1 MGEVRWTGLLVCLLW
16 LRAPP
21 PASSREPS
29 ESAADCLEPSARVT
43 SAASSA
49 CAARAVQSMLRP
61 DESTELEFGM
71 AQTTS
76 DAHLNTPGQLNAT
89 FKKTLCRGC
98 FCTPGPA
105 LPGKSRCRHREGLPR
120 DNASAQVVWAA
131 LSRMHRE
138 QVLLLLFRACQ
149 CQCTQAEALAVRYLA
164 RSSPDSIIGALP
176 MLD

>member
-1 MGEVRWTGLLVCLLW
+1 MLESVLVRISSGFSGGGHGGRSPLDGSISLLVVVTD
-16 LRAPP
+16 PP

-61 DESTELEFGM
+61 DESTRLEFGM

-120 DNASAQVVWAA
+120 DNASAQVVWGCF
-131 LSRMHRE
+131 E
-138 QVLLLLFRACQ
+138 QDAKRTGTA
-149 CQCTQAEALAVRYLA
+149 TTI
-164 RSSPDSIIGALP
+164 PGLP
-176 MLD
+176 VPVYSG